1 MSYYTV
7 YYYHFEDFHT
17 GSRPI
22 LEYKDI
28 PSLKGVS
35 DFISELEASG
45 YGLISL
51 CLKGDL
57 PFCTSDKQVFDK

>member
-7 YYYHFEDFHT
+7 YYYHFENFHT
-17 GSRPI
+17 GLRPI
-22 LEYKDI
+22 IEYKDI

-57 PFCTSDKQVFDK
+57 PFCTSEKQVFDK

>member
-7 YYYHFEDFHT
+7 YYYHFENFQS

-22 LEYKDI
+22 IEYKDI
-28 PSLKGVS
+28 SSLKDVV
-35 DFISELEASG
+35 DFLSELEALPV

-51 CLKGDL
+51 SLKGDL
-57 PFCTSDKQVFDK
+57 PFLVK

>member
-7 YYYHFEDFHT
+7 YYYHFENFYT

-22 LEYKDI
+22 IEYKDI
-28 PSLKGVS
+28 PSKDVS
-35 DFISELEASG
+35 DFISELEVSG
-45 YGLISL
+45 YKLISL

-57 PFCTSDKQVFDK
+57 PFCTS

>member
-7 YYYHFEDFHT
+7 YYYHFENFHT
-17 GSRPI
+17 GPRPI
-22 LEYKDI
+22 IEYKDI

-57 PFCTSDKQVFDK
+57 PFICKPEL